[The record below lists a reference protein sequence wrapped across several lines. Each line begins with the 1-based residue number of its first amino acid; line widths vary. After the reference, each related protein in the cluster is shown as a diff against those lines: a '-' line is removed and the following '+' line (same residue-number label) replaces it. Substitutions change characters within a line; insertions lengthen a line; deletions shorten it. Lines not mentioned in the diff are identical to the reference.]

1 MGTMSGK
8 VKELIDFILK
18 EKISNPNA
26 KKGDLSSACCEALSL
41 EKKGSVL
48 FSDHLAVRFSK
59 ASGASFSNVVLSLS
73 TLKKYDHL
81 PFIVVVVRQES
92 IEFLLANS
100 TFLKKISHSSKKL
113 RVDNIKG
120 SFLGHDIIRKIGDV
134 ENKPENFTSLFDRH
148 LATPWDENISRLVE
162 TTSGIVPTGK
172 RFEPTPEQMK
182 EILKSPELSYTVS
195 VSEEFL
201 KVKLELEQ
209 LVQTHAE
216 EILQLAK
223 IDNVNERGNS
233 IEQLLTGSDNRHE
246 IDDMNRQLSSGIELL
261 IEIKT
266 KLLDK
271 SKSSNPKAYNIDKM
285 LEKLSS
291 GNTAFVFLFIG
302 IDIENSIVTSSTV
315 SIFDESI
322 IAGTLIQGHWS
333 GLNSRGTTQLRGDT
347 MESIFSN
354 SFQERIVRGSSKKF
368 LRWLMES
375 SN

>member
-26 KKGDLSSACCEALSL
+26 KKGDLNSACCEALSL